1 MTNQFTVTEF
11 RNRIRPIAWRCA
23 QMEGVH
29 NVRFEIDCRTI
40 PVATPELPTHAEAFP
55 EGDDLS
61 YEMSFNDPK
70 RFLEAAGV
78 LQHGAVVHLRV
89 STTGDWGELRN
100 VFTIWMGTPDADAVI
115 IHAPGFTPDVELVK
129 EEPKAPTTFNT
140 IVIGSGWWGAGNSI
154 EEAKSHAPNWV
165 VTELTGYEVLEFDT
179 PIFDIAC
186 NTLGGLTWTYEG
198 STLGNYTVTEVEP
211 V

>member
-1 MTNQFTVTEF
+1 MVSMATEATNKEHAMSNQFTATDF
-11 RNRIRPIAWRCA
+11 RNRIRPIARRCA

-55 EGDDLS
+55 EGDDLN

-78 LQHGAVVHLRV
+78 LDHGAVVHLRV

-115 IHAPGFTPDVELVK
+115 IHAPGLTPDVEL
-129 EEPKAPTTFNT
+129 AR
-140 IVIGSGWWGAGNSI
+140 
-154 EEAKSHAPNWV
+154 
-165 VTELTGYEVLEFDT
+165 
-179 PIFDIAC
+179 
-186 NTLGGLTWTYEG
+186 
-198 STLGNYTVTEVEP
+198 
-211 V
+211 